1 MSRVQLYFIVK
12 KLSSC
17 CKGLLEEFRRHVQET
32 KRLKWRFL
40 LSFRAA
46 VAAIQHNLLNEF
58 VNQSRISKVEHTSD
72 LAIL

>member
-1 MSRVQLYFIVK
+1 MA
-12 KLSSC
+12 
-17 CKGLLEEFRRHVQET
+17 
-32 KRLKWRFL
+32 LKWRFL